1 LGVRRASGWIDTSVS
16 LDTLKGKKREEENCK
31 QKRKKIRKK
40 GGVDMCQR
48 SDCMLCISISGP
60 PTSFIFLLFLYPL
73 AVFFFRPRALGY
85 KQKRVGLS
93 FF

>member
-1 LGVRRASGWIDTSVS
+1 
-16 LDTLKGKKREEENCK
+16 
-31 QKRKKIRKK
+31 
-40 GGVDMCQR
+40 
-48 SDCMLCISISGP
+48 MLCISISGP

-93 FF
+93 FFFKKEKEIKVFSSSFLPLPTHQST

>member
-1 LGVRRASGWIDTSVS
+1 
-16 LDTLKGKKREEENCK
+16 
-31 QKRKKIRKK
+31 
-40 GGVDMCQR
+40 
-48 SDCMLCISISGP
+48 MLCISISGP

-93 FF
+93 FFFQKIKKGKRNKSFFFFFPPFADASINMTMDRREERTCRGQQSCKREKK